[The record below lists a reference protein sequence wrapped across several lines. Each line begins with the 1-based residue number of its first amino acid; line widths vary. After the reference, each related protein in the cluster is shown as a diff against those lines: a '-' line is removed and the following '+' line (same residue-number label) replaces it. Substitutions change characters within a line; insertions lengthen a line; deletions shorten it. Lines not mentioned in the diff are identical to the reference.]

1 MKNVYEV
8 FFFMK
13 YFGGWSFFEAY
24 NLPVG
29 LRKWFAER
37 LAEQL
42 KKESEAMDG
51 KGSNSRTPSRPS
63 MPSKPSVSRPSMP
76 SMRKP

>member
-1 MKNVYEV
+1 M
-8 FFFMK
+8 
-13 YFGGWSFFEAY
+13 EAY

-42 KKESEAMDG
+42 KKESDAASG
-51 KGSNSRTPSRPS
+51 QSGRGSRSSMPSRPS
-63 MPSKPSVSRPSMP
+63 MPSKPSMP
-76 SMRKP
+76 SGRKP

>member
-1 MKNVYEV
+1 MKSVYEV

-13 YFGGWSFFEAY
+13 YYGGWSFFEAY

-29 LRKWFAER
+29 LRKWFADR

-42 KKESEAMDG
+42 KKENEAMNG
-51 KGSNSRTPSRPS
+51 KGGSKPSMSKPSMSRPSISKPS
-63 MPSKPSVSRPSMP
+63 MPSVPR
-76 SMRKP
+76 R

>member
-1 MKNVYEV
+1 MKSVYEV
-8 FFFMK
+8 FFFLK
-13 YFGGWSFFEAY
+13 YYGGWSFFEAY

-37 LAEQL
+37 LSEQL
-42 KKESEAMDG
+42 KKESDAMNG
-51 KGSNSRTPSRPS
+51 GSSGGSKPS
-63 MPSKPSVSRPSMP
+63 MPSRPSMP

>member
-1 MKNVYEV
+1 
-8 FFFMK
+8 MK

-42 KKESEAMDG
+42 KKESDAMDG
-51 KGSNSRTPSRPS
+51 KGGKGLSLIHI
-63 MPSKPSVSRPSMP
+63 
-76 SMRKP
+76 